1 MLPVAYY
8 LLKVMICSG
17 IMYCYYLLALRNK
30 RFHQYNRFY
39 LLFAVSLSFII
50 PFIKVEFWKET
61 ARQSAVM
68 KAFTIVNYTDAYI
81 AKQTLFIWDWES
93 IAFTAFVFISFTFLL
108 SLIVSL
114 IKIFAI
120 IKRHP
125 KKFLDKVCFVFSDT
139 PGSPFSFF
147 KYIFWNREIDIESD
161 TGKQMLK
168 HELVHVHEK
177 HSADKLFLNL
187 MLVIGWYNPF
197 IWLVRREL
205 NMIHEFIADQKAVSD
220 GEVNSLALMLLQ
232 STYPS
237 HSFMFVNS
245 FFHSPI
251 KRRLIMLTKT
261 HHARFSYL
269 SRLIILPLLAIVFAL
284 FAFKIKRSNSQ
295 QSFASTVKS
304 YIVPAADASQDT
316 STNEPYS
323 QIGIRTE
330 GGKKVIY
337 TKDKK
342 GKMVLYSKEAAIKRF
357 GFTEEDVDRWLSETS
372 DKNIREE
379 DSNVIRK
386 YDKVFTRVENP
397 PTYKGGTS
405 FTDYIKTNL
414 QYPTQAVNNKTGG
427 KVVIKFIVDEDGKLT
442 NFEPLTSLGNGLE
455 EEAMRIIKTSSPWKP
470 AIQNGRK
477 VPFEVRQ
484 EIEFALGNQV
494 AALENDEP
502 ATFPGG
508 ADAWRKYLE
517 KNLNANVLAENHA
530 PTGHYSVKLT
540 FNVSKDGTISNVV
553 AKTKNGYGTEEEAI
567 RFIKEGPKWVPAK
580 KDGSFVDSEVNQ
592 TITFMVAE
600 D

>member
-81 AKQTLFIWDWES
+81 AKQTPFIWDWES

-251 KRRLIMLTKT
+251 KRRLIMLSKT
-261 HHARFSYL
+261 HKPRFSYL
-269 SRLIILPLLAIVFAL
+269 SRLIMLPLLIMVFAF
-284 FAFKIKRSNSQ
+284 FAFKFKEDNKQRRLTSFNKLSQ
-295 QSFASTVKS
+295 QGST
-304 YIVPAADASQDT
+304 SQ
-316 STNEPYS
+316 NE
-323 QIGIRTE
+323 
-330 GGKKVIY
+330 
-337 TKDKK
+337 
-342 GKMVLYSKEAAIKRF
+342 
-357 GFTEEDVDRWLSETS
+357 
-372 DKNIREE
+372 
-379 DSNVIRK
+379 
-386 YDKVFTRVENP
+386 
-397 PTYKGGTS
+397 
-405 FTDYIKTNL
+405 
-414 QYPTQAVNNKTGG
+414 
-427 KVVIKFIVDEDGKLT
+427 
-442 NFEPLTSLGNGLE
+442 
-455 EEAMRIIKTSSPWKP
+455 
-470 AIQNGRK
+470 
-477 VPFEVRQ
+477 
-484 EIEFALGNQV
+484 
-494 AALENDEP
+494 EP
-502 ATFPGG
+502 AQFPGG
-508 ADAWRKYLE
+508 LHGWKLYLLRNADL
-517 KNLNANVLAENHA
+517 NVLAEHNA
-530 PTGHYSVKLT
+530 PVGTYAVVIS
-540 FNVSKDGTISNVV
+540 FNVSTDGSISSIVTETNP
-553 AKTKNGYGTEEEAI
+553 GYGTEEEAI
-567 RFIKEGPKWVPAK
+567 KLISKGPKWQPAK
-580 KDGSFVDSEVNQ
+580 KDGAFVVSQVKQTISFTLTKQGALVTVDSILVS
-592 TITFMVAE
+592 
-600 D
+600 